1 MGHVLVIENSPKWHL
16 GRMGSWLR
24 DAQLE
29 ATVVRPHQGD
39 ELPDTADDYDAVI
52 ALGGGRG
59 VDWARDSTALL
70 MRATASGTATL
81 AFCSSS
87 RDLAATNGGTVSKLD
102 EFTPT
107 TRLIGRRDS
116 AAEDPLFCIAPMGLD
131 VVQWRHEELT
141 HLPPQAELVAAS
153 PYGAPEVFRLGERT
167 WGIQSHIELDE
178 EMVLAL
184 GGSQQLA
191 GRVDSMAEHFE
202 DTWRPIIARFANLA
216 TGRTSGQSLPI
227 LES

>member
-16 GRMGSWLR
+16 GRMEAWLR

-29 ATVVRPHQGD
+29 PTIVRPHRGD
-39 ELPDTADDYDAVI
+39 AIADSADGYDAVV

-59 VDWARDSTALL
+59 VPWAKELTALL
-70 MRATASGTATL
+70 TQATVSDTATL

-87 RDLAATNGGTVSKLD
+87 RDLAAAQGGTVSKLE
-102 EFTPT
+102 EFRPT

-141 HLPPQAELVAAS
+141 HLPPQAGLVAAS
-153 PYGAPEVFRLGERT
+153 PYGAPEIFRLGERT
-167 WGIQSHIELDE
+167 WGIQSHIELDR
-178 EMVLAL
+178 EMVLGL
-184 GGSQQLA
+184 DGSEELA
-191 GRVDSMAEHFE
+191 QRVESMAEHFE

-216 TGRTSGQSLPI
+216 TGKTSGKSLPL